1 MFRKRQDYPSPKP
14 DPPSLTNCLLIILIA
29 VCMIGLNLTV
39 SNLISIN
46 EALRHNETNQGYTI
60 PEVPISP
67 YPR

>member
-1 MFRKRQDYPSPKP
+1 MFGKKQEYPSPKP
-14 DPPSLTNCLLIILIA
+14 DPPSLTDCLLIVLIVVSA
-29 VCMIGLNLTV
+29 IGFNLTV

-46 EALRHNETNQGYTI
+46 EALRHDETNQGYTI